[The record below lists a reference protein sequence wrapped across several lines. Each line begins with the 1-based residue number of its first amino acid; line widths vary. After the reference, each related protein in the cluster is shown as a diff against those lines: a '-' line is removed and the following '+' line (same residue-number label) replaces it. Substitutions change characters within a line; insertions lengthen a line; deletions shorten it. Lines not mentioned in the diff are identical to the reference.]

1 MSGQGQDRGWGGLGG
16 ARQTG
21 ESLAEGSPA
30 WESPLRPEASARR
43 RCLKF
48 GAKGVCSQGRNPGPP
63 RPPRTQGVVLGLQRG
78 SRPDSQ
84 HSCRVPASNVRTPT
98 CHPPDK
104 RSGAAPHSR
113 QPQNGAVLPASPAL
127 GGSQGPAHCV
137 PSDCSRHRV
146 SPGPGSAGRPAAGA
160 ARENPCPCNREHTAS
175 LSLARADRCP
185 ASSPARRPSVS
196 PSHRRGPARPF
207 SVTALSVKEPRGPT
221 SSVLEKKKA
230 GLLSP

>member
-1 MSGQGQDRGWGGLGG
+1 MGGLGG

-48 GAKGVCSQGRNPGPP
+48 GAKGVCSQGRNPGPAP
-63 RPPRTQGVVLGLQRG
+63 SPHAGCGPWTSAWEPPGQSAQLQGAGLQCAD
-78 SRPDSQ
+78 PY
-84 HSCRVPASNVRTPT
+84 VPPT
-98 CHPPDK
+98 RQALRRSPPQP
-104 RSGAAPHSR
+104 AAPKR
-113 QPQNGAVLPASPAL
+113 AVLPAPPAL

-196 PSHRRGPARPF
+196 PSNRRGLAWPF